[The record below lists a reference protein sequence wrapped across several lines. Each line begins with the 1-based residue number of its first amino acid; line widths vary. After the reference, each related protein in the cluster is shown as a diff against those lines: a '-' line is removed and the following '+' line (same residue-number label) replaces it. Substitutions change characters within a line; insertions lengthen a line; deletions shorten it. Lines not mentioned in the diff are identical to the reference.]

1 MQEFRFAAKKATRPK
16 DLELLDVPF
25 GERILYVKRPT
36 PGQIAMWTSHAR
48 RTSIFIASMDLLE
61 KIIVTDMKTIN
72 EALKGATD
80 DDGNPRPQATK
91 ESIGTILYLEEL
103 LDDGIIDADL
113 IFGGDGE
120 ENKQGLLDAILAEWA
135 GRPTEPS
142 GDSSTSP
149 NGSGPRS
156 TGRVRGKGSISGDS
170 TSTDS

>member
-1 MQEFRFAAKKATRPK
+1 MQEFRFAAKKATQPK

-48 RTSIFIASMDLLE
+48 RTTIFIASMDLLE
-61 KIIVTDMKTIN
+61 KMIVTDVKVIN
-72 EALKGATD
+72 EALKGVTD
-80 DDGNPRPQATK
+80 DDGNPRPKATK
-91 ESIGTILYLEEL
+91 ENIGTIVYLEQL
-103 LDDGIIDADL
+103 LDDGIINGDI

-120 ENKQGLLDAILAEWA
+120 DHKQGLLDAILAEWA